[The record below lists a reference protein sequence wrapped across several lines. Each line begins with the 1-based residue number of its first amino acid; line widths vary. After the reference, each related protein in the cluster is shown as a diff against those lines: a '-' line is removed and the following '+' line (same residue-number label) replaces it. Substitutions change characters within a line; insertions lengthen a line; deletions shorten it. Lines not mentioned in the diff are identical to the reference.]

1 MENSVRSNLKNL
13 KTWERFLYM
22 VLFAIV
28 LGVVKV
34 VLFAV
39 VLLQVIL
46 TLFTRSQNERTTKFG
61 GQLGLYSCQIFHFLT
76 YYSESRPFPFSDWPS
91 VDKTEKAPPPPPPPP
106 PPSPQDE
113 EPIPKPAKRPV
124 RRVKKKENKKE

>member
-1 MENSVRSNLKNL
+1 MENSVKSNLKNL

-22 VLFAIV
+22 ILFAIV

-39 VLLQVIL
+39 ILLQVIL

-61 GQLGLYSCQIFHFLT
+61 GQLGLYACQIFHFLT

-91 VDKTEKAPPPPPPPP
+91 LDKTEEAPVPAPP
-106 PPSPQDE
+106 SSQDVK
-113 EPIPKPAKRPV
+113 PTPKPVKRVV
-124 RRVKKKENKKE
+124 RRVKKKENEKDLT

>member
-1 MENSVRSNLKNL
+1 
-13 KTWERFLYM
+13 M

-39 VLLQVIL
+39 ILLQVIL
-46 TLFTRSQNERTTKFG
+46 TLFTRSQNERTTEFG

-91 VDKTEKAPPPPPPPP
+91 VDKSEEPPAAPPPA
-106 PPSPQDE
+106 PSPQDE
-113 EPIPKPAKRPV
+113 KTTPKPVKRVV
-124 RRVKKKENKKE
+124 RRVKKKENEKE

>member
-1 MENSVRSNLKNL
+1 MENSVKSNLGNP

-28 LGVVKV
+28 LCITKI
-34 VLFAV
+34 LLLAV

-46 TLFTRSQNERTTKFG
+46 TLITRLQNERASKFG
-61 GQLGLYSCQIFHFLT
+61 GELGLYACQIYHFLT

-91 VDKTEKAPPPPPPPP
+91 VDKTEESPVPP
-106 PPSPQDE
+106 PQDE
-113 EPIPKPAKRPV
+113 KPTPKPAKRV
-124 RRVKKKENKKE
+124 VKRVKKKENEKE

>member
-1 MENSVRSNLKNL
+1 MENSVKSNLRNL

-28 LGVVKV
+28 LGIVKV
-34 VLFAV
+34 VLLAV
-39 VLLQVIL
+39 ILLQVIL
-46 TLFTRSQNERTTKFG
+46 TLFTGSQNERTTDFG

-91 VDKTEKAPPPPPPPP
+91 VDKTEESSAAPPPPTPP
-106 PPSPQDE
+106 PQDE
-113 EPIPKPAKRPV
+113 KPTPKPAKRVV
-124 RRVKKKENKKE
+124 RKVKKKENEKE

>member
-39 VLLQVIL
+39 ILLQVIL

-91 VDKTEKAPPPPPPPP
+91 VDKTEESPAPTPPP

-113 EPIPKPAKRPV
+113 EPIPKPTKRPV